1 MARLSAA
8 PRGRWHI
15 AAVVA
20 VLLGV
25 SVAGVVK
32 ATASDGAAPTQAYS
46 VTDMGTLGGSFAF
59 AFAVNNRSQ
68 ATGVSTLPGDVV
80 VHGFLW
86 QSGAMTD
93 LGTLGGSFC
102 PANSI
107 NEHTQ
112 LLSIATIPGG

>member
-86 QSGAMTD
+86 RSGAMTH
-93 LGTLGGSFC
+93 LGTLGGAVVSAKSNND
-102 PANSI
+102 PP
-107 NEHTQ
+107 Q
-112 LLSIATIPGG
+112 VGG